1 MANILSTYW
10 LKSGLQGTKT
20 SEAITQTEV
29 VIVVFDEIVETVPDA
44 IAAAG
49 FQEGQP
55 HRTFENLYITGDISA
70 EIEDAD
76 NAKVWR
82 FELNYSTKGFSLSVN
97 DNERRVT
104 VKSGTWTYSQAV
116 EVDKETGAAIENSAG
131 DPYDPKYIEQISS
144 PVIIVTKRENSPKM
158 DRIPLIGSINNAAV
172 TICGIQAPKYCA
184 MFSDYQSEP
193 SYDEEGYLT
202 FLNTITI
209 KFKFNKNVS
218 GDEIGF
224 KIEAL
229 NAGFNKKVGGV
240 KEEITVKTLQNP
252 DEADPSKWTYEY
264 VPVATPQEL
273 DKDGDITGAIPSYKE
288 FVVHDLMNFQ
298 TLKLPTAYPVR

>member
-70 EIEDAD
+70 EIEEAD

-97 DNERRVT
+97 DTERRVT
-104 VKSGTWTYSQAV
+104 VKTGTWTYSQVV
-116 EVDKETGAAIENSAG
+116 EVDKETGEAIENTAG
-131 DPYDPKYIEQISS
+131 DPYDPKYVEQVSA
-144 PVIIVTKRENSPKM
+144 PVVMITKRENSPKM
-158 DRIPLIGSINNAAV
+158 DRIPLIGSINDANV
-172 TICGIQAPKYCA
+172 TICGISAPKYCA

-209 KFKFNKNVS
+209 KFKFYKNIS
-218 GDEIGF
+218 GQEIGF
-224 KIEAL
+224 KLETL
-229 NAGFNKKVGGV
+229 SAGFNRILNGEKVEIRV
-240 KEEITVKTLQNP
+240 KDPENP
-252 DEADPSKWTYEY
+252 TDFDKA
-264 VPVATPQEL
+264 VPVATPQPL
-273 DKDGDITGAIPSYKE
+273 DSAGGTDGTTPYYQE
-288 FVVHDLMNFQ
+288 WVVHDLMNFQ
-298 TLKLPTAYPVR
+298 TLKLPTAYPVI